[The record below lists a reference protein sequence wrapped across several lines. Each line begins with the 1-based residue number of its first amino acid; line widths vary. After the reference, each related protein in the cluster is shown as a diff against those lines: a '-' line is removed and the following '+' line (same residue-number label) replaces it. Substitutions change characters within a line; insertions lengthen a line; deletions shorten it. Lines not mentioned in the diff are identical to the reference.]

1 MKKYS
6 IYSIIIVAAA
16 CITVS
21 ACKRDFIIKTGFTTA
36 DSSLAYV
43 KIVDASPYFRQVT
56 GAADSFNVFFN
67 GAKVNS
73 PFITYNSL
81 FPISVNASGTAGN
94 LITNTYL
101 AIAPGQQTI
110 KLSVAGVVNPDSIAI
125 LSFTKTLV
133 AGRMYSLLVTDSIKS
148 TRDSAQVFV
157 QDFWTQPA
165 PGFINVRLAHLVLN
179 DTAGKLVDVF
189 SYAQGTTI
197 LNNVKPGQVTPF
209 TGIGYNFQTP
219 DTFYITR
226 PLPIQTPAL
235 SPYLPVSQ
243 RTVLAKLLFTPI
255 STGAVQQRTFT
266 LYFKGDGNMTTGAKA
281 RSLAS
286 YINY

>member
-6 IYSIIIVAAA
+6 LYSIIIVAAA
-16 CITVS
+16 FMTIS
-21 ACKRDFIIKTGFTTA
+21 ACKRDFIIKTGFITA

-43 KIVDASPYFRQVT
+43 KIVDAAPYFRQVT

-73 PFITYNSL
+73 PFMTFNSL
-81 FPISVNASGTAGN
+81 FPISVNSSGTAGN
-94 LITNTYL
+94 LITNSYL

-125 LSFTKTLV
+125 LSLTKTLV
-133 AGRMYSLLVTDSIKS
+133 AGKMYSLIVTDSIKS
-148 TRDSAQVFV
+148 TRDSSQIFV
-157 QDFWTQPA
+157 QDTWINPA
-165 PGFINVRLAHLVLN
+165 PGYINVRLVHAVLN
-179 DTAGKLVDVF
+179 DTVGKTVDLY
-189 SYAQGTTI
+189 SYAKNATI
-197 LNNVKPGQVTPF
+197 FTGIKPGQATAF
-209 TGIGYNFQTP
+209 SALGYNIQTP

-226 PLPIQTPAL
+226 SGPAAATPLSGRAI
-235 SPYLPVSQ
+235 
-243 RTVLAKLLFTPI
+243 LAKLLFAPI
-255 STGAVQQRTFT
+255 STGAVPQKTFT
-266 LYFKGDGNMTTGAKA
+266 LYFKGDGNLTSGAKA